1 VKPIYEVPVTTTNY
15 ILSQKINN
23 SLKRSAV
30 MEEELQQA
38 QTELNKKQLKQTMGG
53 WTKKDFGESLQ
64 QQSSPF
70 GRKNTTM

>member
-1 VKPIYEVPVTTTNY
+1 LKKWVKPIYEVPVTTTNY

-53 WTKKDFGESLQ
+53 WTKKDFGDSLQ
-64 QQSSPF
+64 
-70 GRKNTTM
+70 

>member
-1 VKPIYEVPVTTTNY
+1 MKPIYELPVTTTNY

-30 MEEELQQA
+30 MEEELHQA
-38 QTELNKKQLKQTMGG
+38 QTELMRKQLKQTMGG
-53 WTKKDFGESLQ
+53 TKKDFGDSLHP
-64 QQSSPF
+64 QSSPL